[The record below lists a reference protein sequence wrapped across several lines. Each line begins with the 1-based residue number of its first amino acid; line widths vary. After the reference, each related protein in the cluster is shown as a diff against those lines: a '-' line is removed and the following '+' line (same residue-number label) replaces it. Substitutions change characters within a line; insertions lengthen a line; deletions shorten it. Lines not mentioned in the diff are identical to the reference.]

1 MKTYSVKVLL
11 KLLILLYP
19 TLPISIFSII
29 SNGIA
34 KSTTERLLCRLRPPA
49 QNPLSSV
56 ATLLQLSSSHYVL
69 LLTERALLRRLRSQ
83 WTSWFRDLP
92 HSHSLLQPYRLAYF
106 RTSVPDI
113 PPPGI
118 SYCGQT
124 TRISTSATQ
133 SNVSA
138 PSQAPEPA
146 EIVILR
152 QNYLTIKEV
161 FHERK

>member
-1 MKTYSVKVLL
+1 MKTYSVKLLL

-34 KSTTERLLCRLRPPA
+34 NSATERLLCRLRPPA
-49 QNPLSSV
+49 QNTLSSV
-56 ATLLQLSSSHYVL
+56 ATLLKLLSSHYVL
-69 LLTERALLRRLRSQ
+69 LLPERALLRRLRSQ
-83 WTSWFRDLP
+83 WTPWFRGPP
-92 HSHSLLQPYRLAYF
+92 HSRSLLQPCRLAYF

-118 SYCGQT
+118 RCCGQIT
-124 TRISTSATQ
+124 HISTSATQ

-146 EIVILR
+146 ESVNFVGII
-152 QNYLTIKEV
+152 
-161 FHERK
+161 